1 MNQHPRRRRFPFRTL
16 AALTTLAVVA
26 LTAAACGGSS
36 SSSGSDSASSGSDSA
51 ASGADLGG
59 KVAIDGSSTVGPITS
74 AIAEDFQKANGGVQ
88 VTVGISGTGGG
99 MEKFCKGEID
109 IADASRPIK
118 DDEKAA
124 CTAAGIDF
132 VELKVALDGIT
143 NVVPVSNTWA
153 TCLTVAQLKAIWDQ
167 GSTVKNWSQVDA
179 SFPDKPLTLYGPGTA
194 SGTFEFFTE
203 AINGVKKQSRT
214 DYTASEDDNVLVQ
227 GVSGDEGGL
236 GYFGYGY
243 FEDNTDKLMALGV
256 DAGAG
261 CVAPTPAT
269 IKDGTYK
276 PLSRPLFIYVAKKA
290 AARPEVKAFVDY
302 YLANAK
308 SVVADVNIVP
318 LDDPDYAAAT
328 TTWTAFAGS

>member
-36 SSSGSDSASSGSDSA
+36 SSSGSDSA

-167 GSTVKNWSQVDA
+167 GSTVKNWHQVDA

-243 FEDNTDKLMALGV
+243 FEDNTDKLKALGV
-256 DAGAG
+256 DAGTG
-261 CVAPTPAT
+261 CVAPSPAT

-308 SVVADVNIVP
+308 TVVADVNIVP
-318 LDDPDYAAAT
+318 LDDPVYADT
-328 TTWTAFAGS
+328 TATWTAFAGS